1 MTIGVTLVALI
12 GFMALFA
19 DLLAPYDYSEM
30 IRDAQLLAPSERFPF
45 GTDQFGRDIL
55 SRVIYGSRTALAYG
69 FGSTAISLVLGAPLG
84 LYAGYVGGRND
95 EIVMR
100 SMDVMLSIPPLMLAL
115 LILSM
120 ITPSVVIAIIAI
132 GIINT
137 PSLVRI
143 SRSSALSLRNEEYI
157 DAARAAGEST
167 AYILTV
173 ELLPN
178 FWPVVLVEA
187 SLRITFG
194 ILLGASLS
202 FLGFGAQPPSPD
214 WGLMLNEARPF
225 IQRAPWMVLFP
236 GIFLAMTV
244 IGTNLLGS
252 GLRDYLDPRLHR

>member
-1 MTIGVTLVALI
+1 MIVGATLVALI

-19 DLLAPYDYSEM
+19 GQLAPRHYSEM
-30 IRDAQLLAPSERFPF
+30 IRDAQLLPPSERFLF

-55 SRVIYGSRTALAYG
+55 SRVILGSRTALAYG
-69 FGSTAISLVLGAPLG
+69 FGSTAISMVLGAPLG
-84 LYAGYVGGRND
+84 LYAGYVGGRKD

-100 SMDVMLSIPPLMLAL
+100 LMDFILSIPPLMLAL

-120 ITPSVVIAIIAI
+120 ITPSVALAIIAI

-143 SRSSALSLRNEEYI
+143 SRSSAMSLRNEEYI

-167 AYILTV
+167 AHILAV

-187 SLRITFG
+187 SLRVTFG

-214 WGLMLNEARPF
+214 WGLQLNEARPF
-225 IQRAPWMVLFP
+225 IERAPWMVLFP
-236 GIFLAMTV
+236 GIVMAITV
-244 IGTNLLGS
+244 IGTNLLGG
-252 GLRDYLDPRLHR
+252 GLRDYLDPRLHN